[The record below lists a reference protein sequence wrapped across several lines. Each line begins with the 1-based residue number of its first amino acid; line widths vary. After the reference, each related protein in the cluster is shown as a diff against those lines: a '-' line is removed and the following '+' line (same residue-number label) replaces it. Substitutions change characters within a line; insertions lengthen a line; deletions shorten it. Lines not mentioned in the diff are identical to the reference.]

1 MRNRKETGSRQ
12 TQEEHKE
19 KGRVWTGSDSLDLA
33 SRKQPFETG
42 LLKEDFFCG
51 CYIIAL
57 LTQRWLILDDLESK
71 ASESVAK
78 TSLEFILIHEIGGR
92 RSLRKKKKEEEKPL
106 NFPDWELPVNHLG

>member
-1 MRNRKETGSRQ
+1 MDRFRESGFGIQKAAFRNRTIKRG
-12 TQEEHKE
+12 
-19 KGRVWTGSDSLDLA
+19 
-33 SRKQPFETG
+33 
-42 LLKEDFFCG
+42 FFCG

-106 NFPDWELPVNHLG
+106 NFPDWELLVNHLG

>member
-19 KGRVWTGSDSLDLA
+19 KGRVRTGSDSLDLA
-33 SRKQPFETG
+33 SRKQPFKTG
-42 LLKEDFFCG
+42 LLKDDLRG
-51 CYIIAL
+51 CYIIAP
-57 LTQRWLILDDLESK
+57 LTQQWLILDDLESK

-92 RSLRKKKKEEEKPL
+92 RSLRKKNKEKEKY
-106 NFPDWELPVNHLG
+106 NFPDWELLVNHLG